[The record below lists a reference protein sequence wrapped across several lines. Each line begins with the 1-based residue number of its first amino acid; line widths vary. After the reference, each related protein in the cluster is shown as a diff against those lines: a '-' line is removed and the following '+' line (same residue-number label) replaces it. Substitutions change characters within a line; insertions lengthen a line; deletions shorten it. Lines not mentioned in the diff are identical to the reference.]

1 MFFGVGVGF
10 SERHTPAV
18 FLSLQTISLFKEN
31 LQYVVIKK
39 GFPAETV
46 VRFGGLEEK

>member
-1 MFFGVGVGF
+1 MWDSQRGIHLPYFY
-10 SERHTPAV
+10 
-18 FLSLQTISLFKEN
+18 LYNTISLFKEN